1 MCPGEWGC
9 SLTYGKIGR
18 KGEIVMDIMDCNILG
33 VNYKC
38 HCDNEISFCV
48 LYHTIRE
55 VCVW

>member
-1 MCPGEWGC
+1 
-9 SLTYGKIGR
+9 
-18 KGEIVMDIMDCNILG
+18 MDIMDCNILG